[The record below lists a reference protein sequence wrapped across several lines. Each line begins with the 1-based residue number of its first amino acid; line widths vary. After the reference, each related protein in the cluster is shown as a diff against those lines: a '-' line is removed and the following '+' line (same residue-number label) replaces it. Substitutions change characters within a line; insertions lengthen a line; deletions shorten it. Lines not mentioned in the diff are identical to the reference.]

1 MSNFITNSIDGK
13 SMQTRLQKLIPV
25 SQELK
30 FLVGFFYFS
39 GWQEIYNYLQSNTEI
54 NLKVLVGL
62 SVDKTVSG
70 TLIEVGNFKENQ
82 SREEVFSDF
91 IKSLGKALN
100 HSDMD
105 TEIFHDQFDFFI
117 KLIEIGRLE
126 IRKTQKP
133 NHAKIYLF
141 AYNTVKADETEK
153 KGQLITGSSN
163 LTKAG
168 LQGQEEFN
176 VEIKD
181 YGFEEAERYFD
192 ERWEIADSITA
203 LEEDRNI
210 LIEFLKNQTQ
220 AALIT
225 PFEAYVYILKTYL
238 DLHEIK
244 KVDSYLDRLL
254 LDAGFQNYSYQK
266 DAVGQA
272 LHVIEQ
278 HNGVIIADVVG
289 LGKSVIASLIAKQLR
304 KRGLILCPPGLMG
317 NAQQKTGWHEYKHL
331 FQLYDWDIESVGK
344 VEEIAETIE
353 DQNYDVIIIDE
364 AHRFRNQDTAM
375 YEALAIICK
384 AKQVILLTATPF
396 NNSPADIFSLLK
408 LFVIPGQSSLS
419 IESNLEQLFKSYD
432 YRFKRLSNILKDYN
446 SENDK
451 KRKRVEKIYKDIFK
465 SKPPIN
471 VSLVRNEVKFIATQ
485 IKDTIKDVTIRRNRI
500 DLKQDV
506 TYSKEVTNLSEV
518 EDPKE
523 IFYELSEKQSIF
535 YDKVIYTY
543 FGENGQFTGAI
554 YRPSQYENEQKDE
567 EKKSEEENRIFQ
579 QQNNLYGFMRR
590 LLVKRFES
598 SFGSFEKSIERFLKV
613 NRMVK
618 SFIEHSDKYIL
629 DRKVIEGI
637 YNEQE
642 GEDDFVSEQIE
653 NALEEFE
660 RNAQD
665 KTSPKHT
672 TIYEVNKFKFKK
684 QFLED
689 IENDIALFE
698 MIQREIKELDLIQ
711 NDPKRKKIVETI
723 KDVLKQSKESNVP
736 KRKVILFTEYTD
748 TVRHLEKYF
757 SAEFAGRVLF
767 CDGSLSKK
775 TQLELNTNFNAKY
788 KDKDGKQ
795 EDDFDV
801 LVTSDKLSEG
811 FNLNRA
817 GLIINYDIPWNP
829 TRVIQRVGRIN
840 RIGTKVFETLYIY
853 NFFPTLQG
861 ATIVKSREIAAQKM
875 FLIHNALGEDAK
887 IFDASEEPSASSLFS
902 KIGKYQE
909 DEEISIDTFVRNEFA
924 AIKENYPEVLER
936 INSFP
941 NRIKTAKFF
950 EEENTLVLRKKGTS
964 IFPLVIDK
972 DKNIERKTFKDI
984 VSLVKCDFETPAQ
997 PLSKA
1002 FWKNYEEAKNYA
1014 PKSRR
1019 ASPQISLEQQ
1029 ALNSLKTLSK
1039 KYREQLNSAQLEF
1052 ITTLIQDLRKYK
1064 TLPTYTLRR
1073 LVLANESKKAV
1084 KATIESIEE
1093 VRRRLGNN
1101 YLEIILRQVQNLEE
1115 DIIISVENQMK
1126 KEDLI

>member
-1 MSNFITNSIDGK
+1 
-13 SMQTRLQKLIPV
+13 MQTRLEKLIPI

-39 GWQEIYNYLQSNTEI
+39 GWQEIYKHLEANTEI
-54 NLKVLVGL
+54 NLKILVGL
-62 SVDKTVSG
+62 SVDKSISG
-70 TLIEVGNFKENQ
+70 TLVEIGNYQANQ
-82 SREEVFSDF
+82 SREEVFSVF
-91 IKSLGKALN
+91 LKSLGKALN

-105 TEIFHDQFDFFI
+105 TEIFHNQFDFFI
-117 KLIEIGRLE
+117 KLIEKGRLE

-141 AYNTVKADETEK
+141 AYNTAKADETEK

-168 LQGQEEFN
+168 LQHQEEFN

-181 YGFEEAERYFD
+181 YGFEEAEKYFD
-192 ERWEIADSITA
+192 ERWELADSITA
-203 LEEDRNI
+203 IEEDRNI

-225 PFEAYVYILKTYL
+225 PFEAYAYILKTYL

-244 KVDSYLDRLL
+244 KVDNYLDRLL

-304 KRGLILCPPGLMG
+304 RRGLILCPPGLIG

-375 YEALAIICK
+375 YEALATICK

-408 LFVIPGQSSLS
+408 LFIIPGQSSLS
-419 IESNLEQLFKSYD
+419 IESDLEQLFKSYD
-432 YRFKRLSNILKDYN
+432 YRFKRLSDILKDYN
-446 SENDK
+446 SEDDK
-451 KRKRVEKIYKDIFK
+451 KRKRIEKIYKDIFK
-465 SKPPIN
+465 KSPPID
-471 VSLVRNEVKFIATQ
+471 VSLVRSEVKFIAAQ

-506 TYSKEVTNLSEV
+506 TYKKEITNLSEV

-523 IFYELSEKQSIF
+523 IFYELSEKQSEF
-535 YDKVIYTY
+535 YDKVIHTY

-554 YRPSQYENEQKDE
+554 YRPSQYENEQKEDG
-567 EKKSEEENRIFQ
+567 KKNEEENRIFQ

-613 NRMVK
+613 NKMVK
-618 SFIEHSDKYIL
+618 SFIEHSNKYIL

-637 YNEQE
+637 YNEEE
-642 GEDDFVSEQIE
+642 GEEDFVSEHIE
-653 NALEEFE
+653 KALIEFE
-660 RNAQD
+660 KNAEN

-672 TIYEVNKFKFKK
+672 TIYEVNNFKFKAK
-684 QFLED
+684 FLED

-698 MIQREIKELDLIQ
+698 TITQEILVLDLIK

-723 KDVLKQSKESNVP
+723 KEVLKDSVTQNEGNNTP

-748 TVRHLEKYF
+748 TVRHLEEYF
-757 SAEFAGRVLF
+757 SNQFEGRVLF

-788 KDKDGKQ
+788 KTKEGKQ

-840 RIGTKVFETLYIY
+840 RIGTKVFDVLYIY

-909 DEEISIDTFVRNEFA
+909 DDEISIDTFVRNEFA

-936 INSFP
+936 INQFP

-972 DKNIERKTFKDI
+972 DKNIEQKNFEDI
-984 VSLVKCDFETPAQ
+984 ISLVRCDIETPAQ

-1002 FWKNYEEAKNYA
+1002 FWGNYEEAKNYA
-1014 PKSRR
+1014 PKSKR

-1029 ALNSLKTLSK
+1029 ALNSLKTLLK
-1039 KYREQLNSAQLEF
+1039 KHKEQLNSAQLEF
-1052 ITTLIQDLRKYK
+1052 IHTLIQDLRKYK

-1073 LVLANESKKAV
+1073 LVLANDSKKSV
-1084 KATIESIEE
+1084 KTTIESIEE

-1101 YLEIILRQVQNLEE
+1101 YLEIILKRVQNLEE
-1115 DIIISVENQMK
+1115 DVIISVENQVK
-1126 KEDLI
+1126 LNDLIY

>member
-1 MSNFITNSIDGK
+1 
-13 SMQTRLQKLIPV
+13 MQTRLEKLIPI

-39 GWQEIYNYLQSNTEI
+39 GWQEIYNHLEANTEI
-54 NLKVLVGL
+54 NLKILVGL
-62 SVDKTVSG
+62 SVDKTLSG
-70 TLIEVGNFKENQ
+70 TLVEIENFQESQ

-105 TEIFHDQFDFFI
+105 TEIFHNQFDFFI
-117 KLIEIGRLE
+117 KLIEKGRLE

-141 AYNTVKADETEK
+141 AYNTAKADETEK

-168 LQGQEEFN
+168 LQHQEEFN

-181 YGFEEAERYFD
+181 YGFEEAEKYFD
-192 ERWEIADSITA
+192 ERWETADSITA
-203 LEEDRNI
+203 IEKDRNL
-210 LIEFLKNQTQ
+210 LIQFLKNQTQ
-220 AALIT
+220 AALVT

-238 DLHEIK
+238 DLNEIK
-244 KVDSYLDRLL
+244 KVDDYLDRLL

-304 KRGLILCPPGLMG
+304 KRGLILCPPALIG
-317 NAQQKTGWHEYKHL
+317 NAGQKTGWHEYKSV
-331 FQLYDWDIESVGK
+331 FELYDWDIESVGK
-344 VEEIAETIE
+344 VEEIAKTIE
-353 DQNYDVIIIDE
+353 DQNYDVIIVDE

-375 YEALAIICK
+375 YEALATICK
-384 AKQVILLTATPF
+384 GKQVILLTATPF

-408 LFVIPGQSSLS
+408 LFVVPAKSSLS
-419 IESNLEQLFKSYD
+419 IESDLEQLFKSYE
-432 YRFKRLSNILKDYN
+432 YRFKRLSDILKDYN
-446 SENDK
+446 SENNK
-451 KRKRVEKIYKDIFK
+451 KRERAEKIYKDIFK
-465 SKPPIN
+465 KSPPID
-471 VSLVRNEVKFIATQ
+471 VYLVRSEVKFIAAQ

-506 TYSKEVTNLSEV
+506 TYKKEITNLSEV

-523 IFYELSEKQSIF
+523 IFYELSEKQSTF
-535 YDKVIYTY
+535 YDKVIHTY

-554 YRPSQYENEQKDE
+554 YRPSQYENEQKE
-567 EKKSEEENRIFQ
+567 EDKKTEEENRIFQ

-613 NRMVK
+613 NKMVK
-618 SFIEHSDKYIL
+618 SFIQHSNKYIL

-637 YNEQE
+637 YNDEDE
-642 GEDDFVSEQIE
+642 KDDFI
-653 NALEEFE
+653 LEEIEKALTEFE
-660 RNAQD
+660 KNAQN

-672 TIYEVNKFKFKK
+672 TIYEVNNFKFKTK
-684 QFLED
+684 FLED
-689 IENDIALFE
+689 IENDIVLFE
-698 MIQREIKELDLIQ
+698 TITQEILDLDLIQ

-723 KDVLKQSKESNVP
+723 KEVLKSNKDTNLP

-748 TVRHLEKYF
+748 TVRHLEDYF
-757 SAEFAGRVLF
+757 SNQFEGRVLF

-788 KDKDGKQ
+788 KNKEGKQ
-795 EDDFDV
+795 EDNFDV

-840 RIGTKVFETLYIY
+840 RIGTKVFDVLHIY

-861 ATIVKSREIAAQKM
+861 ASIVKSREIAAQKM

-924 AIKENYPEVLER
+924 AIKENYPEIIER
-936 INSFP
+936 INKFP

-964 IFPLVIDK
+964 IFPLLIYKDNGK
-972 DKNIERKTFKDI
+972 DKNIERKTFQEI
-984 VSLVKCDFETPAQ
+984 IPLVKCDTQTPAQ
-997 PLSKA
+997 LLSKA

-1019 ASPQISLEQQ
+1019 ASPQISIEQQ

-1039 KYREQLNSAQLEF
+1039 KHKEELNLAQLEF
-1052 ITTLIQDLRKYK
+1052 ITTLIQDLKNYK
-1064 TLPTYTLRR
+1064 TLSTYTLRR
-1073 LVLANESKKAV
+1073 LILANESKKGV
-1084 KATIESIEE
+1084 KITIENIEE

-1101 YLEIILRQVQNLEE
+1101 YLEIILKRVQNLEE
-1115 DIIISVENQMK
+1115 DVIISVENQVK
-1126 KEDLI
+1126 RNSLLPNSSL

>member
-1 MSNFITNSIDGK
+1 
-13 SMQTRLQKLIPV
+13 MQTRLQKLIPV

-70 TLIEVGNFKENQ
+70 TLIEVGNFQENQ

-91 IKSLGKALN
+91 ITSLGKALN
-100 HSDMD
+100 HLDMD

-117 KLIEIGRLE
+117 KLIEEGRLE

-141 AYNTVKADETEK
+141 AYNTAKADETEK

-181 YGFEEAERYFD
+181 YGFEEAEKYFD
-192 ERWEIADSITA
+192 ERWEIADSITE

-210 LIEFLKNQTQ
+210 LIQFLKNQTQ

-244 KVDSYLDRLL
+244 KVGNYLDRLL
-254 LDAGFQNYSYQK
+254 KDAGFQNYSYQK

-272 LHVIEQ
+272 LHVLEE

-317 NAQQKTGWHEYKHL
+317 NAQQQTGWHEYKHL

-344 VEEIAETIE
+344 VEEIAKTIE
-353 DQNYDVIIIDE
+353 DQNYDVIIVDE
-364 AHRFRNQDTAM
+364 AHRFRNQDTEM
-375 YEALAIICK
+375 YEALATICK

-408 LFVIPGQSSLS
+408 LFIIPGQSSLS
-419 IESNLEQLFKSYD
+419 IENDLEALFKSYE
-432 YRFKRLSNILKDYN
+432 YRFKRLSDILKDYN
-446 SENDK
+446 SEDDK

-506 TYSKEVTNLSEV
+506 TYSKEIINLSEV

-523 IFYELSEKQSIF
+523 IFYELSEQQSMF
-535 YDKVIYTY
+535 YDKVIHTY

-554 YRPSQYENEQKDE
+554 YRPSQYETEQKEE

-598 SFGSFEKSIERFLKV
+598 SFGSFERSIERFLKV
-613 NRMVK
+613 NKMVK

-637 YNEQE
+637 YNEE
-642 GEDDFVSEQIE
+642 AGEDDFVSEQIE
-653 NALEEFE
+653 KALQEFE
-660 RNAQD
+660 KNAEN

-672 TIYEVNKFKFKK
+672 TIYEVDKFKFKEK
-684 QFLED
+684 FLQD

-698 MIQREIKELDLIQ
+698 TIQKEISDLDLIQ

-723 KDVLKQSKESNVP
+723 KEVLKKSKESNTP

-748 TVRHLEKYF
+748 TVRHLEEYF
-757 SAEFAGRVLF
+757 SKEFAGRVLF

-788 KDKDGKQ
+788 KDKEGKQ

-840 RIGTKVFETLYIY
+840 RIGTKVFDTLYIY

-861 ATIVKSREIAAQKM
+861 ASIVKSREIAAQKM

-887 IFDASEEPSASSLFS
+887 IFDASEEPSASSLFN

-924 AIKENYPEVLER
+924 TIKENYPEVLER
-936 INSFP
+936 INNFP

-964 IFPLVIDK
+964 IFPLVVDK
-972 DKNIERKTFKDI
+972 DKNTERKTFEQI
-984 VSLVKCDFETPAQ
+984 IPLVKCTIETPAQ

-1019 ASPQISLEQQ
+1019 PSPQISIEQQ

-1039 KYREQLNSAQLEF
+1039 KYKEKLNSAQLEF
-1052 ITTLIQDLRKYK
+1052 ISTLIQDLRNYK

-1073 LVLANESKKAV
+1073 FVLANDSQKSV
-1084 KATIESIEE
+1084 KTTIESIEE

-1101 YLEIILRQVQNLEE
+1101 YLEIILSRAQNLEQ

-1126 KEDLI
+1126 KERLI

>member
-1 MSNFITNSIDGK
+1 
-13 SMQTRLQKLIPV
+13 MQTRLQKLIPV

-39 GWQEIYNYLQSNTEI
+39 GWQEIYNYLQANTEI

-70 TLIEVGNFKENQ
+70 TLIEVGNFQENQ

-117 KLIEIGRLE
+117 KLIETGRLE

-141 AYNTVKADETEK
+141 AYNTAKADETEK

-181 YGFEEAERYFD
+181 YGFEEAEKYFD
-192 ERWEIADSITA
+192 ERWETADSITK

-210 LIEFLKNQTQ
+210 LIQFLKNQTQ

-244 KVDSYLDRLL
+244 KIDTYLDRLL
-254 LDAGFQNYSYQK
+254 KDAGFQNYSYQK

-272 LHVIEQ
+272 LHVLEE

-344 VEEIAETIE
+344 VEQIAETIE
-353 DQNYDVIIIDE
+353 DQNYEVVIVDE
-364 AHRFRNQDTAM
+364 AHRFRNQDTEM
-375 YEALAIICK
+375 YEALATICK

-408 LFVIPGQSSLS
+408 LFVIPAKSSLS
-419 IESNLEQLFKSYD
+419 IENDLEALFKSYD
-432 YRFKRLSNILKDYN
+432 YRFKRLSDILKDYN
-446 SENDK
+446 SEDDK

-465 SKPPIN
+465 NNPPIDI
-471 VSLVRNEVKFIATQ
+471 SLVRNEVKFIAAQ

-506 TYSKEVTNLSEV
+506 TYSKEITNLSEV
-518 EDPKE
+518 EDPQE
-523 IFYELSEKQSIF
+523 IFYELSESQSTF

-554 YRPSQYENEQKDE
+554 YRPSQYENEQKE
-567 EKKSEEENRIFQ
+567 EDKKSEEENRIFQ

-613 NRMVK
+613 NKMVK
-618 SFIEHSDKYIL
+618 SFIKESNKYIL

-637 YNEQE
+637 YNDEE

-653 NALEEFE
+653 KALQEFE
-660 RNAQD
+660 KNAQN

-672 TIYEVNKFKFKK
+672 TIYEVNNFKFKEK
-684 QFLED
+684 FLQD

-698 MIQREIKELDLIQ
+698 TIQKEILELDLIQ

-723 KDVLKQSKESNVP
+723 KEVLTKSNEP

-757 SAEFAGRVLF
+757 SEEFEGRVLF

-861 ATIVKSREIAAQKM
+861 ANIVKSREIAAQKM

-936 INSFP
+936 INNFP

-972 DKNIERKTFKDI
+972 DKNIERKTFEDI

-1002 FWKNYEEAKNYA
+1002 FWKNYEEAKTYA
-1014 PKSRR
+1014 PKSRK
-1019 ASPQISLEQQ
+1019 ASPQISIEQQ

-1039 KYREQLNSAQLEF
+1039 KYKEELNSAQLEF
-1052 ITTLIQDLRKYK
+1052 INTLIQDLKNYK

-1073 LVLANESKKAV
+1073 LVLANDNKAGIKK
-1084 KATIESIEE
+1084 TIASIEE

-1101 YLEIILRQVQNLEE
+1101 YLEIILKRVQNLEE
-1115 DIIISVENQMK
+1115 DIIISVENQVK
-1126 KEDLI
+1126 PNVLI